1 MRNEDSSVN
10 KKILFLIMLFISHF
24 AQSTEVTWDLT
35 FDSKYNLPLIMMD
48 YQGEKIAMTLDTG
61 SKTALHLPMDLINKI
76 PNKTENSKRN
86 RSSDLAGRVT
96 EAKSFTVSK
105 LVLNSFTFNKLEVVE
120 YKDWGLF
127 ISSDPTNDDSED
139 TDGDKSVIG
148 LGLFDGY
155 VLTINYPESNITISD
170 DILTDLNP
178 KWISIPFELNDEG
191 LVVNLSDG
199 IKNYKMVLDTG
210 ATVSLIKEQSLSPE
224 SIKISDPEDYFESI
238 LLNVNN
244 VANDS
249 VLPMIIDSIPDEFQS
264 DGLLGADFFSKNR
277 VKIDFKNKQ
286 MWIQPITTK

>member
-24 AQSTEVTWDLT
+24 AQSTEVTWDPT

-76 PNKTENSKRN
+76 SNKTENSKRN
-86 RSSDLAGRVT
+86 RSIDLSGNVT
-96 EAKSFTVSK
+96 EAKSFTVNK
-105 LVLNSFTFNKLEVVE
+105 LELNSFTFNKVEVVE

-139 TDGDKSVIG
+139 TNEDKSVIG

-210 ATVSLIKEQSLSPE
+210 STVSLIKEQSLSPE
-224 SIKISDPEDYFESI
+224 SIKISDPEDYFKSI

-249 VLPMIIDSIPDEFQS
+249 VLPIIIDSIPDEFQS

>member
-1 MRNEDSSVN
+1 MN
-10 KKILFLIMLFISHF
+10 KKILLLIMLFISHF
-24 AQSTEVTWDLT
+24 AQSAQVTWDFT

-48 YQGEKIAMTLDTG
+48 FQGEKITMTLDTG
-61 SKTALHLPMDLINKI
+61 SKIALHLPMDLINKI
-76 PNKTENSKRN
+76 ANKTENSEKIRTI
-86 RSSDLAGRVT
+86 DLSGGVT
-96 EAKSFTVSK
+96 ELKSFIVNK
-105 LVLNSFTFNKLEVVE
+105 LELNSFTFNKVQVVE
-120 YKDWGLF
+120 YKDWGLV
-127 ISSDPTNDDSED
+127 ISSDPTIDDSED
-139 TDGDKSVIG
+139 TDEDKPVIG

-170 DILTDLNP
+170 DTSTDLNP
-178 KWISIPFELNDEG
+178 NWVAIPFDLNDEG
-191 LVVNLSDG
+191 LVVTLSDG

-224 SIKISDPEDYFESI
+224 SIKISDPEDYFKSI